1 MKKLSKIVA
10 LLLAGAMAMVM
21 LTACT
26 GGGGGTAETTAKE
39 NAMIGSLKK
48 QGVMTASE
56 NDNTLRKKTMDIL
69 NQDIAHA
76 KLSIL
81 GATFMANVH
90 VDGQKDKYL
99 TVTAT
104 TKYEY
109 GKIMLSLLDF
119 IAKEVGQKVPGAD
132 VNVKAN
138 GAWSHVCVVVQ
149 ADGNK
154 TYLAIAFQIE
164 NPAHKGK

>member
-21 LTACT
+21 LTACS

-56 NDNTLRKKTMDIL
+56 NDNTLRKKTMEIL
-69 NQDIAHA
+69 NQDIANA

-90 VDGQKDKYL
+90 VDGQIN
-99 TVTAT
+99 T
-104 TKYEY
+104 
-109 GKIMLSLLDF
+109 
-119 IAKEVGQKVPGAD
+119 
-132 VNVKAN
+132 
-138 GAWSHVCVVVQ
+138 
-149 ADGNK
+149 
-154 TYLAIAFQIE
+154 
-164 NPAHKGK
+164 

>member
-1 MKKLSKIVA
+1 MKNLKKFVA
-10 LLLAGAMAMVM
+10 LLLAGVMAMVM
-21 LTACT
+21 LTAC
-26 GGGGGTAETTAKE
+26 GGNAETTAKE
-39 NAMIGSLKK
+39 NKMIDSLKK

-56 NDNTLRKKTMDIL
+56 NDNTLRKKTMEIL
-69 NQDIAHA
+69 NQDIADA

-90 VDGQKDKYL
+90 VDGQEDKYL

-164 NPAHKGK
+164 NPAYKGK

>member
-1 MKKLSKIVA
+1 MKNLKKFVA
-10 LLLAGAMAMVM
+10 LLLAGVMAMVM
-21 LTACT
+21 LTAC
-26 GGGGGTAETTAKE
+26 GGGNAETKAKE
-39 NAMIGSLKK
+39 NKMIDSLKK

-56 NDNTLRKKTMDIL
+56 NDNTLRKKTMEIL
-69 NQDIAHA
+69 NQDITDA
-76 KLSIL
+76 KFSIL

-90 VDGQKDKYL
+90 VDGEKDEYL
-99 TVTAT
+99 TITAT

-109 GKIMLSLLDF
+109 GQIMLNLLDF

-154 TYLAIAFQIE
+154 TYLAIAFQIR
-164 NPAHKGK
+164 NPNVK

>member
-1 MKKLSKIVA
+1 MKNLKKFVA
-10 LLLAGAMAMVM
+10 LLLAGVMAMVM
-21 LTACT
+21 LTACS
-26 GGGGGTAETTAKE
+26 GGSNAETKAKE
-39 NAMIGSLKK
+39 NKMIDSLKT

-69 NQDIAHA
+69 NQDIADA
-76 KLSIL
+76 KFSIL
-81 GATFMANVH
+81 GAIFMANVH
-90 VDGQKDKYL
+90 VDGQEDQYL

-109 GKIMLSLLDF
+109 GKVMLSLLDF

>member
-1 MKKLSKIVA
+1 MKNLKKFVA
-10 LLLAGAMAMVM
+10 LLLAGVMAMVM
-21 LTACT
+21 LTACS
-26 GGGGGTAETTAKE
+26 GGSNAETKE
-39 NAMIGSLKK
+39 NKMIDSLKK

-69 NQDIAHA
+69 NQDIADA
-76 KLSIL
+76 KFSIL

-90 VDGQKDKYL
+90 VDGQEDQYL

>member
-1 MKKLSKIVA
+1 MKNLKKFVA
-10 LLLAGAMAMVM
+10 LLLAGVMAMVM
-21 LTACT
+21 LTAC
-26 GGGGGTAETTAKE
+26 GGSNAETKAKE
-39 NAMIGSLKK
+39 NKMIDSLKK

-56 NDNTLRKKTMDIL
+56 NDNTLRKKTMEIL
-69 NQDIAHA
+69 NQDITDA
-76 KLSIL
+76 KFSIL

-90 VDGQKDKYL
+90 VDGEKDEYL
-99 TVTAT
+99 AITAT

-109 GKIMLSLLDF
+109 GQIMLSLLDF

-154 TYLAIAFQIE
+154 TYLAIAFQIR
-164 NPAHKGK
+164 NPNVK

>member
-1 MKKLSKIVA
+1 MKNLKKFVA
-10 LLLAGAMAMVM
+10 LLLAGVMAMV
-21 LTACT
+21 LFTACS
-26 GGGGGTAETTAKE
+26 GGGTAETTAKE
-39 NAMIGSLKK
+39 NKMIDSLKK

-56 NDNTLRKKTMDIL
+56 NDNTLRQKTMGIL
-69 NQDIAHA
+69 NKDIADA
-76 KLSIL
+76 KFSIL

-90 VDGQKDKYL
+90 VDGLEDEYL

-149 ADGNK
+149 TDGNK
-154 TYLAIAFQIE
+154 TYLAIAFQIV
-164 NPAHKGK
+164 NPNRVK

>member
-1 MKKLSKIVA
+1 MKNLKKFVA
-10 LLLAGAMAMVM
+10 LLLAGVMAMVM
-21 LTACT
+21 LTACS
-26 GGGGGTAETTAKE
+26 GGGTAETTAKE
-39 NAMIGSLKK
+39 NKMIDSLKK

-56 NDNTLRKKTMDIL
+56 NDNTLRKKTIEIL
-69 NQDIAHA
+69 NQDIVDA
-76 KLSIL
+76 KFGFL
-81 GATFMANVH
+81 GAAFMANVH
-90 VDGQKDKYL
+90 VDGKTDEYL
-99 TVTAT
+99 TITAT

-109 GKIMLSLLDF
+109 GQIMLSLLDF

-154 TYLAIAFQIE
+154 TYLAIAFQIK
-164 NPAHKGK
+164 NPSYGK

>member
-1 MKKLSKIVA
+1 MKNLKKFVA
-10 LLLAGAMAMVM
+10 LLLAGVMAMVM
-21 LTACT
+21 LTACS
-26 GGGGGTAETTAKE
+26 GGSNAETKAKE
-39 NAMIGSLKK
+39 NKMIDSLKK

-90 VDGQKDKYL
+90 VDGKTDEYL
-99 TVTAT
+99 TITAT
-104 TKYEY
+104 TRYEY
-109 GKIMLSLLDF
+109 GNIVLGLLDA
-119 IAKEVGQKVPGAD
+119 IAKEVGKELPDANVD
-132 VNVKAN
+132 VKAN
-138 GAWSHVCVVVQ
+138 GAWTHVCVVVQ

-154 TYLAIAFQIE
+154 TYLAVAFQIR

>member
-1 MKKLSKIVA
+1 MKNLKKFVA
-10 LLLAGAMAMVM
+10 LLLAGVMAMVM
-21 LTACT
+21 LTACS
-26 GGGGGTAETTAKE
+26 GGSNAETKAKE
-39 NAMIGSLKK
+39 NKMIDSLKT

-56 NDNTLRKKTMDIL
+56 NDNTLRKKTMEIL
-69 NQDIAHA
+69 NQDIADA
-76 KLSIL
+76 KFSIL

-90 VDGQKDKYL
+90 VDGQEDQHL

>member
-1 MKKLSKIVA
+1 MKNLKKFVA
-10 LLLAGAMAMVM
+10 LLLAGVMAMVM
-21 LTACT
+21 LTAC
-26 GGGGGTAETTAKE
+26 GGGNAETKAKE
-39 NAMIGSLKK
+39 NKMIDSLKK

-56 NDNTLRKKTMDIL
+56 NDNTLRQKTMEIL
-69 NQDIAHA
+69 NQDIVDA
-76 KLSIL
+76 KFSIL
-81 GATFMANVH
+81 GAMFMANVH
-90 VDGQKDKYL
+90 VDGETDEYL

-109 GKIMLSLLDF
+109 GEMMTKLLDF
-119 IAKEVGQKVPGAD
+119 IAMKVGQKVPGAD
-132 VNVKAN
+132 VNVHAN
-138 GAWSHVCVVVQ
+138 NAWSHVCVVVQ

>member
-1 MKKLSKIVA
+1 MKNLKKFVA
-10 LLLAGAMAMVM
+10 LLLAGVMAMVM
-21 LTACT
+21 LTAC
-26 GGGGGTAETTAKE
+26 GGSNAETKAKE
-39 NAMIGSLKK
+39 NKMIDSLKK

-56 NDNTLRKKTMDIL
+56 NDNTLRKKTMEIL
-69 NQDIAHA
+69 NQDITDA
-76 KLSIL
+76 KFSIL

-90 VDGQKDKYL
+90 VDGEKDEYL
-99 TVTAT
+99 TITAT

-109 GKIMLSLLDF
+109 GQIMLSLLDF

-154 TYLAIAFQIE
+154 TYLAIAFQIR
-164 NPAHKGK
+164 NPNVK

>member
-1 MKKLSKIVA
+1 
-10 LLLAGAMAMVM
+10 
-21 LTACT
+21 
-26 GGGGGTAETTAKE
+26 
-39 NAMIGSLKK
+39 
-48 QGVMTASE
+48 MTASE
-56 NDNTLRKKTMDIL
+56 NDNTLRKKTMEIL
-69 NQDIAHA
+69 NQDIADA
-76 KLSIL
+76 KFSIL
-81 GATFMANVH
+81 GAMFMANVH
-90 VDGQKDKYL
+90 VDGQEDQYL

-109 GKIMLSLLDF
+109 GKVMLSLLDF

-154 TYLAIAFQIE
+154 TYLAISFQIR
-164 NPAHKGK
+164 NPNVK

>member
-1 MKKLSKIVA
+1 MKNLKKFVA
-10 LLLAGAMAMVM
+10 LLLAGVMAMVM
-21 LTACT
+21 LTACS
-26 GGGGGTAETTAKE
+26 GGGSNAETTAKE
-39 NAMIGSLKK
+39 NKMIDSLKE

-56 NDNTLRKKTMDIL
+56 NDNTLRKKTMEIL
-69 NQDIAHA
+69 NQDIADA
-76 KLSIL
+76 KFSIL
-81 GATFMANVH
+81 GAMFMANVH
-90 VDGQKDKYL
+90 VDGQEDQYL

-109 GKIMLSLLDF
+109 GKVMLSLLDF

-154 TYLAIAFQIE
+154 TYLAISFQIR
-164 NPAHKGK
+164 NPNVK

>member
-1 MKKLSKIVA
+1 MEGYPYEEPEKFVA
-10 LLLAGAMAMVM
+10 LLLAGVMAMVM
-21 LTACT
+21 LTACS
-26 GGGGGTAETTAKE
+26 GGSNAETKAKE
-39 NAMIGSLKK
+39 NKMIGSLKE

-56 NDNTLRKKTMDIL
+56 NDNTLRKKTMEIL
-69 NQDIAHA
+69 NQDIADA

-90 VDGQKDKYL
+90 VDGQEDKYL

-119 IAKEVGQKVPGAD
+119 NRQGSG
-132 VNVKAN
+132 
-138 GAWSHVCVVVQ
+138 
-149 ADGNK
+149 
-154 TYLAIAFQIE
+154 T
-164 NPAHKGK
+164 KGSRC

>member
-1 MKKLSKIVA
+1 MKNLKKFVA
-10 LLLAGAMAMVM
+10 LLLAGVMAMVM
-21 LTACT
+21 LTAC
-26 GGGGGTAETTAKE
+26 GGGSAETTAKE
-39 NAMIGSLKK
+39 TEMIDSLRKR
-48 QGVMTASE
+48 GVMTASE
-56 NDNTLRKKTMDIL
+56 NDNTLRQKTMEIL
-69 NQDIAHA
+69 NKDIADA

-90 VDGQKDKYL
+90 VDGETDEYL
-99 TVTAT
+99 TITAT

-109 GKIMLSLLDF
+109 GKIMASLLDF
-119 IAKEVGQKVPGAD
+119 IAKEVGQKIPGAD

-154 TYLAIAFQIE
+154 TYLAIAFQIA